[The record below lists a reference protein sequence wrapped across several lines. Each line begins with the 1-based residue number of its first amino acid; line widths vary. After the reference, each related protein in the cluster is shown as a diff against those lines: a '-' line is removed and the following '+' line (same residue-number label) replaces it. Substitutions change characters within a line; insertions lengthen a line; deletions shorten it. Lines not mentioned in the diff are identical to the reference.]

1 MRLLTKHQVAEILG
15 VSVRSIDDWTQ
26 RGMLKVFKVGRLN
39 RYSLRH
45 IEDFLKVRRGTLSD
59 AKPSTSEA
67 RK

>member
-1 MRLLTKHQVAEILG
+1 MTKHQVAEILG

-26 RGMLKVFKVGRLN
+26 RGMLKVLKVGRLN

-59 AKPSTSEA
+59 AKASTTEA

>member
-45 IEDFLKVRRGTLSD
+45 IEDFLKVRRGTLRD
-59 AKPSTSEA
+59 AKASTADA